1 MASKTVTALKWLAI
15 PGAVVGYVVISGL
28 TGFCPTCVGIMD
40 TVLGRDAT
48 QVSLSESSNIADLTA
63 RDLDGEPVGLDQFLG
78 KPTIVELWAT
88 WCGPCRTQRD
98 IMAEMAPEFA
108 GEVNIVALSV
118 DSGADVVRRH
128 LAGHEAI
135 GAELMA
141 TPEVVAAM
149 GNPAG
154 IPAIGF
160 VDASGALREVRMGVQ
175 SAEQIRKA
183 LKRL

>member
-1 MASKTVTALKWLAI
+1 MASKAVSSLKWLAI
-15 PGAVVGYVVISGL
+15 PGVVIGYIVVSGL

-40 TVLGRDAT
+40 TVLGRSAS
-48 QVSLSESSNIADLTA
+48 QVALGESSNIADLTA
-63 RDLDGEPVGLDQFLG
+63 RDLDGEPVGLDQFVG

-98 IMAEMAPEFA
+98 IMAALAPELE
-108 GEVNIVALSV
+108 GKVNVVALSI

-128 LAGHEAI
+128 LASHEAI

-141 TPEVVAAM
+141 TPGVVAAM

-160 VDASGALREVRMGVQ
+160 VDARGELREVRMGVQ

-183 LKRL
+183 LKNL